1 MSKLIDALNRLQ
13 TLRSDDDLTELDS
26 LQSSTENFQD
36 PMLTSEI
43 GVEAEVLS
51 TVQEPVRV
59 EKESVPE
66 PAMEI
71 HPKTWLEILRKEY
84 LQSYLRN
91 GGGAVKFVV
100 LPDADSQKALSQDLG
115 QDARQENFVVAKVD
129 ARYTKAHMVDRLF
142 HKVAKQ
148 LDWDE
153 LAYHYVVR
161 LLVDHGYQVPAERKE
176 FTLHHVATLNERKE
190 PLLRRDLQTWLEE
203 KIEGDP
209 NLCREFRMAVIRLCL
224 AQLESG
230 ESDRVLA
237 NAVKD
242 WLCGE
247 LRLISGVK
255 KALIFQK
262 VVRHNARYL
271 LSSLTHWLRLSGK
284 DGLIISLDISRYL
297 VSKRPA
303 EPDRTFYYSPTAVLD
318 LYDMLRQFIDTSDE
332 LKSFM
337 MVVLAPP
344 EFLTDARRGVNRYE
358 ALKHRIW
365 DDVRDKHHPNPLV
378 PLVRLSADSTSFQS
392 LTVGSPVPSD
402 GQKDGLM
409 ARRVIEGLR
418 AGVPNRHIVKA
429 LGCPQG
435 EIEWRFRR
443 LMEGTQQN
451 ISTGLCSKGLIVE
464 GSFGSGKS
472 HVLEYLQ
479 NVALESNFI
488 CSRVV
493 ISKETPLYH
502 PVRMFHA
509 AIESAVIPDKKG
521 EVLAELGSQCDAWD
535 PKYKSFSA
543 WVNSNESGIDP
554 RFAATLF
561 LHERMGTDQELGY
574 RMARFWTGDPLGVGE
589 LKKYLKECGIAGR
602 YSFGK
607 ISMMELA
614 SQRFQF
620 ASRLMQ
626 AAGYAGWILLVDEVE
641 VIGRYSVNQRAKSYA
656 ELARL
661 VGGQDKISYPG
672 IGVVVALTDDFQKEV
687 LQGKGDMEKIP
698 QRLRADAS
706 EVGEKLAE
714 QAEMGMNLV
723 ESRRIP
729 IEGPTETL
737 IQQTHETV
745 RSLHVKAH
753 HWRDWDHSAIAPTIE
768 VVPGTRMREYVK
780 RWITALDLK
789 RLVPDEAVE
798 IEVANLQPSYDEDRV
813 LTSAA
818 HDDTESSDDSL
829 ASEKFTEEL
838 VCASGDDATQSS
850 ESRPPS

>member
-1 MSKLIDALNRLQ
+1 MSKLIEALNRLQ
-13 TLRSDDDLTELDS
+13 SLRSDDDLTGLDS
-26 LQSSTENFQD
+26 LQSPTDNFQEA
-36 PMLTSEI
+36 LVT
-43 GVEAEVLS
+43 AEVPE
-51 TVQEPVRV
+51 VAYEPPPVV
-59 EKESVPE
+59 AE
-66 PAMEI
+66 PIHQGSGHAAVSMEI
-71 HPKTWLEILRKEY
+71 NQKAWVEIVRREY
-84 LQSYLRN
+84 LQGYVRD
-91 GGGAVKFVV
+91 GGGTVKFVV
-100 LPDADSQKALSQDLG
+100 LPDADSHKSFADELG
-115 QDARQENFVVAKVD
+115 DSANQEEFVFAKVD

-153 LAYHYVVR
+153 LAYEYVVR
-161 LLVDHGYQVPAERKE
+161 LLVDHGYQVPSQRKE
-176 FTLHHVATLNERKE
+176 FTLHHVATLNDRKE

-203 KIEGDP
+203 TIESDA
-209 NLCREFRMAVIRLCL
+209 NLCREFRMAIIRLCL

-262 VVRHNARYL
+262 IVRHNARYL
-271 LSSLTHWLRLSGK
+271 LSSLTHWLRLAGK
-284 DGLIISLDISRYL
+284 RGIIMTLDISRYL
-297 VSKRPA
+297 VAKRPS
-303 EPDRTFYYSPTAVLD
+303 EPDRSFYYSPTAVLD

-332 LKSFM
+332 LEGFM
-337 MVVLAPP
+337 MVVHAPP
-344 EFLTDARRGVNRYE
+344 EFLTDAKRGIDRYE

-365 DDVRDKHHPNPLV
+365 DDVRDKHRQNPLV
-378 PLVRLSADSTSFQS
+378 PLVRLSPTSPSLES
-392 LTVGSPVPSD
+392 LTVGEAGTAGSENET
-402 GQKDGLM
+402 LM

-418 AGVPNRHIVKA
+418 AGVPNGYVVKI
-429 LGCPQG
+429 LGCSQG

-443 LMEGTQQN
+443 LLEGTQQN
-451 ISTGLCSKGLIVE
+451 IATGQCSKGLIVE

-502 PVRMFHA
+502 PVRIFHA
-509 AIESAVIPDKKG
+509 AVESAVIPDKKG
-521 EVLAELGSQCDAWD
+521 ELLSEIASQCDSWD
-535 PKYKSFSA
+535 PKYKSFST
-543 WVNSNESGIDP
+543 WVNSTESEIDP
-554 RFAATLF
+554 RFASTLF

-607 ISMMELA
+607 ISQAELA

-620 ASRLMQ
+620 ASRMIQ

-687 LQGKGDMEKIP
+687 LEGKGDMVKIP
-698 QRLRADAS
+698 QRLQAVSSD
-706 EVGEKLAE
+706 ENIKLAE
-714 QAEMGMNLV
+714 QAEMGMKLV

-729 IEGPTETL
+729 IEGPTEPL
-737 IQQTHETV
+737 IQQTHQTI
-745 RSLHVKAH
+745 RSLHVQAH
-753 HWRDWDHSAIAPTIE
+753 NWRDWDHSAIVPHIE
-768 VVPGTRMREYVK
+768 VLPGTRMREYVK
-780 RWITALDLK
+780 SWITELDLK
-789 RLVPDEAVE
+789 RLTPDEAVE
-798 IEVANLQPSYDEDRV
+798 IEVDNLKSHYEEDRV
-813 LTSAA
+813 LATVSQ
-818 HDDTESSDDSL
+818 DDSGFSQIESP
-829 ASEKFTEEL
+829 ANATEGNEE
-838 VCASGDDATQSS
+838 V
-850 ESRPPS
+850 

>member
-13 TLRSDDDLTELDS
+13 SLRSDDDLTGLDS
-26 LQSSTENFQD
+26 LQNPTDNFQEALVTAEALEVVSD
-36 PMLTSEI
+36 PQP
-43 GVEAEVLS
+43 VLS
-51 TVQEPVRV
+51 EPIHEDNGQPLV
-59 EKESVPE
+59 S
-66 PAMEI
+66 MEI
-71 HPKTWLEILRKEY
+71 NQKAWVELARREY
-84 LQSYLRN
+84 LQGYVRD
-91 GGGAVKFVV
+91 GGGTVKFVV
-100 LPDADSQKALSQDLG
+100 LPDADSHKSFADELG
-115 QDARQENFVVAKVD
+115 DSANQEEFVFAKVD

-153 LAYHYVVR
+153 LAYEYVVR
-161 LLVDHGYQVPAERKE
+161 LLIDHGYQVPSQRKE
-176 FTLHHVATLNERKE
+176 FTLHHVATLNDRKE

-203 KIEGDP
+203 TIESDA

-262 VVRHNARYL
+262 IVRHNARYL
-271 LSSLTHWLRLSGK
+271 LSSLTHWLRLAGK
-284 DGLIISLDISRYL
+284 RGLIMTLDISRYL
-297 VSKRPA
+297 VAKRPSD
-303 EPDRTFYYSPTAVLD
+303 PDRSLYYSPTAVLD

-332 LKSFM
+332 LEGFM
-337 MVVLAPP
+337 MVVHAPP
-344 EFLTDARRGVNRYE
+344 EFLTDTKRGIDRYE

-365 DDVRDKHHPNPLV
+365 DDVRDKHRQNPLV
-378 PLVRLSADSTSFQS
+378 PLVRLSPTAPSLAS
-392 LTVGSPVPSD
+392 LTVGEAITASPENET
-402 GQKDGLM
+402 LM

-418 AGVPNRHIVKA
+418 AGVPNRHVVKT
-429 LGCPQG
+429 LGCSQG

-443 LMEGTQQN
+443 LLEGTQQN
-451 ISTGLCSKGLIVE
+451 IATNQCSKGLIVE

-502 PVRMFHA
+502 PVRLFHA
-509 AIESAVIPDKKG
+509 AVESAVIPDKKG
-521 EVLAELGSQCDAWD
+521 ELLSEIASQCDSWD
-535 PKYKSFSA
+535 PKYKNFST
-543 WVNSNESGIDP
+543 WVNSAESEIDP
-554 RFAATLF
+554 RFASTLF

-574 RMARFWTGDPLGVGE
+574 RMARFWTGDPLGIGE

-607 ISMMELA
+607 ISQAELA

-620 ASRLMQ
+620 ASRMIQ

-661 VGGQDKISYPG
+661 VGGQDRVSYPG
-672 IGVVVALTDDFQKEV
+672 IGVVVALTDDFQQEV
-687 LQGKGDMEKIP
+687 LEGKGDMMKIP
-698 QRLRADAS
+698 QRLQAVSSD
-706 EVGEKLAE
+706 ENIKLAE
-714 QAEMGMNLV
+714 QAELGMKLV

-729 IEGPTETL
+729 IEGPTEPL
-737 IQQTHETV
+737 IQQTNQTI
-745 RSLHVKAH
+745 RSLHVQAH
-753 HWRDWDHSAIAPTIE
+753 NWRDWDHSAIVPHIE
-768 VVPGTRMREYVK
+768 VLPGTRMREYVK
-780 RWITALDLK
+780 SWITELDLK
-789 RLVPDEAVE
+789 RLMPDEAVE
-798 IEVANLQPSYDEDRV
+798 IEVDNLKPHYEEDRV
-813 LTSAA
+813 LATVSQ
-818 HDDTESSDDSL
+818 DDSSDSRIARSGN
-829 ASEKFTEEL
+829 ASEGPDE
-838 VCASGDDATQSS
+838 V
-850 ESRPPS
+850 

>member
-1 MSKLIDALNRLQ
+1 MSKLIEALNRLQ
-13 TLRSDDDLTELDS
+13 SLRSDDDLTGLDS
-26 LQSSTENFQD
+26 LQSETENFQEA
-36 PMLTSEI
+36 LAS
-43 GVEAEVLS
+43 AEVAETASELP
-51 TVQEPVRV
+51 PVPV
-59 EKESVPE
+59 EGAPTHQDNGHAAIS
-66 PAMEI
+66 MEI
-71 HPKTWLEILRKEY
+71 NQKAWIEIVQREY
-84 LQSYLRN
+84 LQGYVRD
-91 GGGAVKFVV
+91 GGGTVKFVV
-100 LPDADSQKALSQDLG
+100 LPDDDSQKSFSDELG
-115 QDARQENFVVAKVD
+115 DSANQEQCVFAKVD

-153 LAYHYVVR
+153 LAYEYVVR
-161 LLVDHGYQVPAERKE
+161 LLTDHGYQVPTQRKE
-176 FTLHHVATLNERKE
+176 FTLQHVANLNDRKE

-203 KIEGDP
+203 TIESDA
-209 NLCREFRMAVIRLCL
+209 NLCREFRMAIIRLCL

-262 VVRHNARYL
+262 IVRHNARYL
-271 LSSLTHWLRLSGK
+271 LSSLTHWLRLAGK
-284 DGLIISLDISRYL
+284 RGLIITLDISRYL
-297 VSKRPA
+297 VAKRPA
-303 EPDRTFYYSPTAVLD
+303 EPDRTLYYSPTAVLD

-332 LKSFM
+332 LEGFM
-337 MVVLAPP
+337 MVVQAPP
-344 EFLTDARRGVNRYE
+344 EFLTDSKRGVDRYE

-365 DDVRDKHHPNPLV
+365 DDVRDKHRQNPLV
-378 PLVRLSADSTSFQS
+378 PLVRLSPTSPSLES
-392 LTVGSPVPSD
+392 LTIGEPVTASPEND
-402 GQKDGLM
+402 TLM

-418 AGVPNRHIVKA
+418 AGVPNRHVVKT
-429 LGCPQG
+429 LGCSQG

-451 ISTGLCSKGLIVE
+451 IATSQCSKGLIVE

-479 NVALESNFI
+479 TVALESNFI

-509 AIESAVIPDKKG
+509 AVESAVIPDKKG
-521 EVLAELGSQCDAWD
+521 ELLSEIASQCDSWD
-535 PKYKSFSA
+535 PKYKNFST
-543 WVNSNESGIDP
+543 WVNSTESEIDP
-554 RFAATLF
+554 RFASTLF

-607 ISMMELA
+607 ISQAELA

-620 ASRLMQ
+620 ASRMIQ

-687 LQGKGDMEKIP
+687 LEGKGDMVKIP
-698 QRLRADAS
+698 QRLRAVSSDDNIRF
-706 EVGEKLAE
+706 AE

-729 IEGPTETL
+729 IEGPTEPL
-737 IQQTHETV
+737 IQQAHQII
-745 RSLHVKAH
+745 RSLHVQAH
-753 HWRDWDHSAIAPTIE
+753 NWRDWDHSAIVPHIE
-768 VVPGTRMREYVK
+768 VLPGIRMREYVK
-780 RWITALDLK
+780 SWITELDLK
-789 RLVPDEAVE
+789 RLTPDEVVE
-798 IEVANLQPSYDEDRV
+798 IEVDNLKPHYEEDRV
-813 LTSAA
+813 LATVSP
-818 HDDTESSDDSL
+818 DDSGYSKL
-829 ASEKFTEEL
+829 DSQGTASEER
-838 VCASGDDATQSS
+838 V
-850 ESRPPS
+850 